1 MVPLEKVRFA
11 DNSVP
16 ETGRLDSGGRFFC
29 APAATART
37 AKSLFPRLPEWF
49 TIEGF
54 SRWTYEKEDLVNS
67 EFTTIRSLI
76 VLTFL
81 VGLPV
86 VAIMPEGVQG
96 ALKGIWPEEEA
107 VADNHSLPVLKPSSF
122 PLAPPATAP
131 SETAV
136 APTLTPMTQLADFQQ
151 PSMAREPEFQPASYE
166 VPSEVVSQ
174 QQSSAFSSPV
184 SDPIQDLP
192 LPSDRLTAPASP
204 SAGLITQ
211 GTQDIQA
218 QLDQLGANYYRLES
232 WGSSPRVYR
241 FNCTVAI
248 KIGQSEYSQRFEA
261 TGENPE
267 AAMRQVHTDVQA
279 WHERFSSL
287 SLGSEFH
294 DRMNQQGQP

>member
-1 MVPLEKVRFA
+1 M
-11 DNSVP
+11 
-16 ETGRLDSGGRFFC
+16 
-29 APAATART
+29 
-37 AKSLFPRLPEWF
+37 
-49 TIEGF
+49 
-54 SRWTYEKEDLVNS
+54 NS

-96 ALKGIWPEEEA
+96 ALRGIWPEEEA
-107 VADNHSLPVLKPSSF
+107 AADTPALPVLKPASF
-122 PLAPPATAP
+122 PLTAPAAAPPEP
-131 SETAV
+131 AV
-136 APTLTPMTQLADFQQ
+136 APTLAPMTQLADFQQ
-151 PSMAREPEFQPASYE
+151 PTMSREPEFRPANYE
-166 VPSEVVSQ
+166 VPAEVVSQ
-174 QQSSAFSSPV
+174 EERSSAFASPP

-192 LPSDRLTAPASP
+192 LPSNRLTAPASQP
-204 SAGLITQ
+204 SGLISQ

-218 QLDQLGANYYRLES
+218 ELDQLGANYYRLES

-241 FNCTVAI
+241 FHCTVAI

-261 TGENPE
+261 TAENPE

-287 SLGSEFH
+287 SLGTEFH
-294 DRMNQQGQP
+294 DQFSAPGRP